1 MSSFSPLSFALLA
14 QLYQQ
19 LAALEKAG
27 LPTDKAFSLLQL
39 AAPAKQRVDQARK
52 LLGRGKDI
60 ASAGQQAGL
69 FGELD
74 AQLLRA
80 ATSAGSP
87 AKSYQRLAEMYAQK
101 ASMRKTILARMRL
114 PIAIFILALLIQPLP
129 ALVSGS
135 LSAKAYLWG
144 CLRPPL
150 ILATLYY
157 LGRAILDRR
166 RNSRFSLVLDHLGLD
181 RMLLRLPIFGV
192 MHVRHNVRDF
202 FESLGLMLEA
212 GLPMLEALPKASQTM
227 GNQLLR
233 AEFEQLLS
241 RVQRGATLA
250 EASAHLK
257 HLPEPYLISLIQS
270 GEASGTLPDTLLR
283 YASGETETL
292 MRFQQQLADWIPRL
306 VYGAV
311 MLSMAYSLL
320 TSDAFMPHLPDEL
333 K

>member
-1 MSSFSPLSFALLA
+1 MSSFSPLSFALRA
-14 QLYQQ
+14 QLYQH
-19 LAALEKAG
+19 LAAMEKAG
-27 LPTDKAFSLLQL
+27 LPTDKAFALLKL

-60 ASAGQQAGL
+60 ASAGQQSGL

-101 ASMRKTILARMRL
+101 ASMRQTILARMRL
-114 PIAIFILALLIQPLP
+114 PVAIFILSLLIQPLP

-150 ILATLYY
+150 ILAALYY
-157 LGRAILDRR
+157 LGRAILNRR
-166 RNSRFSLVLDHLGLD
+166 SNSLFSLGLD
-181 RMLLRLPIFGV
+181 RLLLQLPIFGV

-233 AEFEQLLS
+233 AEFEQLFS

-283 YASGETETL
+283 YASGETEIL
-292 MRFQQQLADWIPRL
+292 MRFQQQLADWLPRL

-320 TSDAFMPHLPDEL
+320 SSGAFMPQLPDEL

>member
-1 MSSFSPLSFALLA
+1 MSSFSPLSFALRA
-14 QLYQQ
+14 QLYQH
-19 LAALEKAG
+19 LAAMEKAG
-27 LPTDKAFSLLQL
+27 LPTDKAFALLKL

-52 LLGRGKDI
+52 LLARGKDI
-60 ASAGQQAGL
+60 ASAGQQSGL

-74 AQLLRA
+74 AQLVRA

-150 ILATLYY
+150 ILAALYY

-166 RNSRFSLVLDHLGLD
+166 SNPRFSLGLD
-181 RMLLRLPIFGV
+181 RLLLRLPIFGA

-233 AEFEQLLS
+233 TEFEQLLS

-283 YASGETETL
+283 YASGETEIL
-292 MRFQQQLADWIPRL
+292 MRFQQQLADWLPRL
-306 VYGAV
+306 VYAAV
-311 MLSMAYSLL
+311 LLSMAYSLL
-320 TSDAFMPHLPDEL
+320 TSNAFMPQLPDEL

>member
-1 MSSFSPLSFALLA
+1 MSSFSPLSFALRA
-14 QLYQQ
+14 QLYQH
-19 LAALEKAG
+19 LAAMEKAG
-27 LPTDKAFSLLQL
+27 LPTDKAFALLKL

-114 PIAIFILALLIQPLP
+114 PVAIFILSLLIQPLP

-150 ILATLYY
+150 ILAALYY
-157 LGRAILDRR
+157 LGRAILNRR
-166 RNSRFSLVLDHLGLD
+166 SNSRFSLGLD
-181 RMLLRLPIFGV
+181 RLLLQLPIFGV
-192 MHVRHNVRDF
+192 IHERHNVRDF

-233 AEFEQLLS
+233 AEFEQLFS

-283 YASGETETL
+283 YASGETEIL
-292 MRFQQQLADWIPRL
+292 MRFQQQLADWLPRL

-320 TSDAFMPHLPDEL
+320 SSRAFMPQLPDEL